1 MSQAI
6 TASRAA
12 SRLRT
17 NPFAVAL
24 ALVAGLTALRLVV
37 LFATPLELYPD
48 EAQYWAW
55 AQQPAF
61 GYVSK
66 PPLVA
71 WLIWLTTSLGGDAE
85 PWVRLAAPLVHAGA
99 ALALH
104 RAAARLYDGWTGFV
118 AAALYMLMPG
128 VQLSAGVITT
138 DAPLFLFLALALW
151 AYAGMMTAQGSANP
165 AAARLRCAAGLGLAL
180 GLAWLS
186 KYAAAYFVIG
196 LVFHAALSRGGRAA
210 WGWREAA
217 LVVGLC
223 LLALAPN
230 LGWNL
235 ANGFAT
241 LDHTILNVGWGPT
254 LPDPGGRPDGPDVYD
269 FRDAGGFFL
278 SQFGVFGP
286 IPFAVLIG
294 GAVILARRR
303 ALTSHDKMLL
313 CFILP
318 PLMIVLA
325 QAAISRANA
334 NWGAAAYG
342 AASVLVAAW
351 LVRWK
356 ARRTLTAT
364 AAVQGAVAA
373 LFLVAAT
380 WPQAADGLGLA
391 NSFKRAR
398 GWKATT
404 EAVIARAEAE
414 RARGGLDAIAV
425 DDRFLFNAMD
435 YYGRDYLR
443 RPDAPRLRMW
453 LRRPQPYNQAE
464 LTAPLTAADGGRVLG
479 ASLESVYLQEMLAD
493 FRRIVP
499 HGEVAVPLD
508 ASRRRKA
515 GLFTGE
521 DFVPGPRDD
530 VTGLPIVRAPAAAG

>member
-1 MSQAI
+1 M
-6 TASRAA
+6 TALRAGG
-12 SRLRT
+12 RLRT
-17 NPFAVAL
+17 SPFAAAL
-24 ALVAGLTALRLVV
+24 TLVIGLTALRLVV

-55 AQQPAF
+55 AQEPAF

-71 WLIWLTTSLGGDAE
+71 WLIWLTTGLGGDAE

-99 ALALH
+99 ALALQ
-104 RAAARLYDGWTGFV
+104 RAGARLYDGWTGFV
-118 AAALYMLMPG
+118 AATLYMLMPG

-151 AYAGMMTAQGSANP
+151 AYAGMMSAQ
-165 AAARLRCAAGLGLAL
+165 AAPERLRCAAGLGLAL

-186 KYAAAYFVIG
+186 KYAAVYFVIG
-196 LVFHAALSRGGRAA
+196 LVFHAALSRGGRKA

-217 LVVGLC
+217 LVAGLC
-223 LLALAPN
+223 LVALGPN
-230 LGWNL
+230 LAWNL

-241 LDHTILNVGWGPT
+241 LGHTILNAGWGPP

-286 IPFAVLIG
+286 IPFAVLVG
-294 GAVILARRR
+294 GGLILARRR
-303 ALTSHDKMLL
+303 ALTAPDRMLL
-313 CFILP
+313 CFVLP
-318 PLMIVLA
+318 PLLIVLA

-342 AASVLVAAW
+342 AASILVAAW
-351 LVRWK
+351 LVRWR
-356 ARRTLTAT
+356 ARRTL
-364 AAVQGAVAA
+364 AAAVVVQGAVAG
-373 LFLVAAT
+373 LFLVAAA

-404 EAVIARAEAE
+404 EAIVARAEAE
-414 RARGGLDAIAV
+414 RARGRLDAVAV
-425 DDRFLFNAMD
+425 DGRFLFNAMD
-435 YYGRDYLR
+435 YYGRDYFG
-443 RPDAPRLRMW
+443 RPGAPRLVMW
-453 LRRPQPYNQAE
+453 MRRPRAYTQAE
-464 LTAPLTAADGGRVLG
+464 MSAPLTAAVGGRVLG
-479 ASLESVYLQEMLAD
+479 ASLESIYLQEMLAD
-493 FRRIVP
+493 FRRVTP
-499 HGEVAVPLD
+499 LGEIAVPLD
-508 ASRRRKA
+508 AVRRRAA
-515 GLFTGE
+515 GLFVGE
-521 DFVPGPRDD
+521 DFVPGPRDP
-530 VTGLPIVRAPAAAG
+530 VSGLPMLTARPVEG